1 MLMLQQ
7 AHCYNMTVNHP
18 RRWIAVVV
26 FAIAMAL
33 LEAAVVT
40 YLRTFLDRVDPYQP
54 SPLPLPAWLMRIEIA
69 REAATV
75 IMLAA
80 VAWLAGRN
88 WQTRFGYFLIAFG
101 VWDIFYYVFLAPF
114 SGWPRSLLDWDVL
127 FLIPLPWWGPVL
139 APLSIAALMVICGT
153 MITQFGK
160 GETALWPELT
170 WWYISLAGALLALYV
185 FMADALHAPEWS
197 EQALATMLPVAFNW
211 PLFLLALAL
220 MCAPVASMFR
230 KHLAGHEKH

>member
-1 MLMLQQ
+1 M
-7 AHCYNMTVNHP
+7 NDPP
-18 RRWIAVVV
+18 RWTAVVV

-54 SPLPLPAWLMRIEIA
+54 SPLPLPEWLTRIEIA
-69 REAATV
+69 REMATV

-80 VAWLAGRN
+80 LAWLAGRN

-101 VWDIFYYVFLAPF
+101 TWDIFYYVFLASM
-114 SGWPRSLLDWDVL
+114 SGWPRSPLDWDVL

-139 APLSIAALMVICGT
+139 APVSIAALMVIGGT
-153 MITQFGK
+153 MIAQFGK
-160 GETALWPELT
+160 SGAALWPGPVS
-170 WWYISLAGALLALYV
+170 WYMSLAGALTALYV

-197 EQALATMLPVAFNW
+197 EETLANILPVAFNW
-211 PLFLLALAL
+211 PLFLLALGL
-220 MCAPVASMFR
+220 MSAPILTMCWQLGPGAN
-230 KHLAGHEKH
+230 KKP